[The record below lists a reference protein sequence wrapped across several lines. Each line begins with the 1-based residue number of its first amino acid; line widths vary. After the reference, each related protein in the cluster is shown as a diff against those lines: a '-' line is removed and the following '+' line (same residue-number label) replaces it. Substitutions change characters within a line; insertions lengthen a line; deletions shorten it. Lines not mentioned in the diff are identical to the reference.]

1 MVHEITL
8 KSGKREE
15 FINVDHLIRDAIK
28 NSGVKEGKLTL
39 FVPHTTAALTINE
52 HADPSVLHDIISTIG
67 TLIPRAG
74 NYQHAEG
81 NSDAHIKA
89 SLLGQSHTLIIK
101 DGRPL
106 LGTWQSVFFCEFD
119 GPRTRRLILHID

>member
-15 FINVDHLIRDAIK
+15 FINVDHLIRDTI
-28 NSGVKEGKLTL
+28 NSSGVKEGTLTL

-67 TLIPRAG
+67 TLIPRKG

-89 SLLGQSHTLIIK
+89 SLLGNSQTLIIK

-119 GPRTRRLILHID
+119 GPRTRKLILHID

>member
-8 KSGKREE
+8 KSDRREE
-15 FINVDHLIRDAIK
+15 FINVDHLIRDVIRS
-28 NSGVKEGKLTL
+28 SGVKEGVLTL

-67 TLIPRAG
+67 NLIPRTG
-74 NYQHAEG
+74 KYQHAEG

-89 SLLGQSHTLIIK
+89 SLFGNSQTIIIK

-106 LGTWQSVFFCEFD
+106 LGTWQSIFFCEFD
-119 GPRTRRLILHID
+119 GPRTRRLIVHID